1 MRNKTI
7 IIAEAGVNHNGN
19 LLIAKKLI
27 DAASK
32 AGADIVKFQTFN
44 ASKIV
49 TLKAQKANYQ
59 IEKKFKNETQFEML
73 KKLELSFNDYKVLK
87 NHCKKRNIEFL
98 SSPFDIE
105 SAKFLISIQVKRIKI
120 ASGEITNYPLL
131 KFIAKK
137 NKKTILSTGMSSI
150 KEIQESVSVLYKNG
164 LSKKNLTLL
173 HCTSSYPADYNEV
186 HLKAI
191 SLMKKKFKI
200 NIGYSDHTKGIDV
213 PIAAVAIGAT
223 LLEKHFTLNRKMKGP
238 DHLSSLEPDEFTRM
252 VKSIRIIEK
261 SLGDEKKILNKK
273 EKNNKKIIR
282 KSIYASKNIKIGEY
296 FTERNLTT
304 KRPAAGVSPMKWNK
318 FINKKSKKNYKVD
331 DLIR

>member
-32 AGADIVKFQTFN
+32 AGADIVKFQTFK

-150 KEIQESVSVLYKNG
+150 KEIQESVRVLYKNG

-200 NIGYSDHTKGIDV
+200 NIGYSDHTIGIDV